1 MYPAWIIILGTIAV
15 LFISI
20 GHAAMS
26 IEIDIK
32 NPSKNFQGD
41 NNSSKTSKSTPKSII
56 YALLIGFAI
65 GLIIILMSSFKY
77 KVVPY
82 LIVIAIGII
91 FMLRKLYVL
100 VLRINLSYND
110 IET

>member
-1 MYPAWIIILGTIAV
+1 MYPAWIIILGTMGV
-15 LFISI
+15 LFLSI

-26 IEIDIK
+26 IEMDIK

-41 NNSSKTSKSTPKSII
+41 EKSSTTSKSTPKSII
-56 YALLIGFAI
+56 SALLIGFVT

-82 LIVIAIGII
+82 LIVIAIGFV

-100 VLRINLSYND
+100 ILRINLSYNK
-110 IET
+110 IEM